1 MAEAATDASGA
12 GAEVKRKPLTHWIMA
27 IYAAPGL
34 PLALV
39 GLPMAVY
46 LPAVYTG
53 RDGYALDMVL
63 VAAVLFFSRFS
74 DVITD
79 PIIGF
84 ISDRTRTRWGRRKPY
99 IFIGTP
105 IYAAGIYM
113 LFIGAPVDVLPS
125 DLAGAVAGDT
135 ILRFRDMDLFGY
147 TFSVGYPYLFGALTL
162 IYLGSTIKDL
172 PYRAWAAEL
181 SSDYNERTK
190 ITSWREGFGVT
201 GALMSAFTPGI
212 IFFLGYTRPIDAV
225 FYLSVTMLIIMPIL
239 TFTALGVVPEW
250 PVRER
255 VTKRMPLVASIKM
268 VLQNRIYVRYIFIFT
283 FSGIG
288 SAMTNALSFFFVQHV
303 LMAGALYGFYL
314 APYFISQI
322 VSIPIWFKLSTKIG
336 KHRATMAAIGWY
348 AFWASWLPLIAISPI
363 EWYQGWRIE
372 NLIGW
377 LPADTFRTIMD
388 YFTNSVT
395 GEVIETGKFL
405 FFVVI
410 MMLKGS
416 AIGAL
421 AALPQSMAADIIDVD
436 TMTTGQQ
443 RAGAYFAIGGMIGKF
458 AGMFGTS
465 FGLAAA
471 VYFGFDQLADPMNT
485 TNTTESLFW
494 LACLY
499 SVIPALFKFGAMP
512 FLWTWPLTE
521 SRLIEI
527 QAEIH
532 AANLASAEDEIV
544 DAVEEGN
551 APA

>member
-1 MAEAATDASGA
+1 MAEVAAEA
-12 GAEVKRKPLTHWIMA
+12 GSATPLRRKPLAHWIMA

-46 LPAVYTG
+46 LPAVYAG
-53 RDGYALDMVL
+53 RDGYGLSMVI
-63 VAAVLFFSRFS
+63 VAIVLPLARVS

-84 ISDRTRTRWGRRKPY
+84 ISDRTRSRWGRRKPY

-105 IYAAGIYM
+105 IYALGIYM
-113 LFIGAPVDVLPS
+113 LFIGAPVDMLPS
-125 DLAGAVAGDT
+125 TLDGAVAGDT
-135 ILRFRDMDLFGY
+135 MARFSDMSLLGY
-147 TFSVGYPYLFGALTL
+147 SFSIGYPYLFLALTL

-181 SSDYNERTK
+181 SNDYNERTL

-201 GALMSAFTPGI
+201 GALISAFTPGV

-239 TFTALGVVPEW
+239 TFTALAVVPEW
-250 PVRER
+250 PVKER
-255 VTKRMPLVASIKM
+255 VQKRMPLIHSIKL

-283 FSGIG
+283 FAGIG

-303 LMAGALYGFYL
+303 LLAGALYGFYL

-322 VSIPIWFKLSTKIG
+322 VAIPIWFKLSTRIG
-336 KHRATMAAIGWY
+336 KHRATMVAIGWY

-363 EWYQGWRIE
+363 EWYETLRIQ

-377 LPADTFRTIMD
+377 LPTDTFNTIMD
-388 YFTNSVT
+388 YFTNAKT
-395 GEVIETGKFL
+395 GQPIETGKFL
-405 FFVVI
+405 FFVII

-436 TMTTGQQ
+436 TRTSGQM

-471 VYFGFDQLADPMNT
+471 VWFGFNQLADPLET
-485 TNTTESLFW
+485 TNSASSLLW

-532 AANLASAEDEIV
+532 AANLAAAEDEII
-544 DAVEEGN
+544 DAIEEGN